1 MLSAAGSSPR
11 PWGTRPLPDLR
22 RQGPRFIPTPV
33 GNAARPAGLPGSG
46 SVHPH
51 ARGERL
57 RVKDRSQYHHGS
69 SPRPW
74 GTQQE
79 RKTRIMVMRFIP
91 TPVGNAGPKKK
102 PGEGRAVHPHARGE
116 RLGLRTDLDSPAG
129 SSPRPWGTPGEPSAH
144 PGHGRFIPTPV
155 GNAWDPDPVPG
166 PAYGS
171 SPRPWGTPT
180 AARCGSG
187 ACRFIPTPVGN
198 ALILSH

>member
-129 SSPRPWGTPGEPSAH
+129 SSPRPWGTRGAPGPAAGR
-144 PGHGRFIPTPV
+144 PRFIPTPV
-155 GNAWDPDPVPG
+155 GNAPPTAEG
-166 PAYGS
+166 SRFSSGS
-171 SPRPWGTPT
+171 SPRPWGT
-180 AARCGSG
+180 
-187 ACRFIPTPVGN
+187 
-198 ALILSH
+198 L